1 MSDVEKVREAIKLSG
16 DEHLAAMVAELDN
29 SELEAVIKAVK
40 NSSEDD

>member
-1 MSDVEKVREAIKLSG
+1 MSDIEKVREAIKLSG
-16 DEHLAAMVAELDN
+16 DEHLAKLAELDN